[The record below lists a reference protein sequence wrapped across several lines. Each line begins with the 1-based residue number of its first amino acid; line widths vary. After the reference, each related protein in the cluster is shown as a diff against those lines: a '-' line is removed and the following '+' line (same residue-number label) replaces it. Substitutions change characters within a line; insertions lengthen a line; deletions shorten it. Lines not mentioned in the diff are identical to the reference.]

1 MKPLSRTLGLGLLAL
16 LLCAEL
22 PAQDQKKTTEVSTL
36 AGKFTL
42 DVTAEYLGMAS
53 GKTVVRL
60 RLASAQ
66 LARAL
71 SARGVRF
78 ATGEVRGTFS
88 RGEEMV
94 EAFRYPVS
102 SDIDAG
108 KAFAFSFLRAVP
120 PGAYKVK
127 LVFALPGG
135 KDIGEGS
142 VDLSVPELGAAF
154 RPEMAPA
161 EASTLPEAEAIVIA
175 DSSREPAATPENPKL
190 KILPPARETP
200 VGLLRLEADVEP
212 PIKKVEFYLDD
223 RLILTRTRPP
233 FSVEI
238 DLGNIPRKQTLRAVG
253 YDDSGR
259 VIDEDAWAINEGN
272 ARIAVRVLPEPDY
285 SAGKVRIKVA
295 VQSIAG
301 GVAKKVELFLD
312 EKKIGSWLA
321 PPYQTTIPFADYTRG
336 NMLRAT
342 AVSEDGREAN
352 DIRMLKGPS
361 TTVESVRVDVVQLH
375 VSALDKE
382 SHFVK
387 GLSKEDFSIQ
397 EDGRPQTMTGF
408 EVAEN
413 LPLNIG
419 LVIDSSGSMEKGMPF
434 VREACAELF
443 KALMRPKDQGF
454 VLEFRDRPR
463 FLQELTSDT
472 ASLQRASQDL
482 RAEGATAL
490 YDAVILGLYQFRALQ
505 GRKALVVVTDG
516 DDNRSHVEYETLLR
530 YARSAGAPIYLHRR
544 QHPVRGLQ
552 VAQDHPR
559 DRERVRRRSLHD
571 RQRLEDRRGHET
583 DRGGAALPVHPR
595 LPHRL
600 PEAAGGIPR
609 RHRRHKQAGH
619 HGEDHPGVHPLSRCQ
634 V

>member
-1 MKPLSRTLGLGLLAL
+1 MTRFSKALGIGVLAL
-16 LLCAEL
+16 LLCAQL
-22 PAQDQKKTTEVSTL
+22 PAQDQKKSTEVSTL
-36 AGKFTL
+36 AGKFSL

-60 RLASAQ
+60 RLSSVE

-78 ATGEVRGTFS
+78 ASGELRGSFS
-88 RGEEMV
+88 RGADMV

-108 KAFAFSFLRAVP
+108 KPFAFSFLRAVP

-135 KDIGEGS
+135 KDVGEGA
-142 VDLSVPELGAAF
+142 VDLAVPELGTAF

-175 DSSREPAATPENPKL
+175 DASGEPAAHPESPKL
-190 KILPPARETP
+190 KILPPAREAP
-200 VGLLRLEADVEP
+200 VGLLRLEAEVEA
-212 PIKKVEFYLDD
+212 PIKKVEFYLED

-233 FSVEI
+233 YSVEI
-238 DLGNIPRKQTLRAVG
+238 DLGTVPRRQTLRAVG
-253 YDDSGR
+253 YDESGR
-259 VIDEDAWAINEGN
+259 VIDQDAWAINEGN
-272 ARIAVRVLPEPDY
+272 ARVAVRVLPEPDPTT
-285 SAGKVRIKVA
+285 GKVRVKVA

-312 EKKIGSWLA
+312 EKKIGSWIA

-336 NMLRAT
+336 SMLRAT
-342 AVSEDGREAN
+342 AVAEDGREAN

-375 VSALDKE
+375 VSALDKD

-387 GLSKEDFSIQ
+387 GLTGDDFKIQ

-434 VREACAELF
+434 VRAACAELF
-443 KALMRPKDQGF
+443 KGLMRPKDQGF
-454 VLEFRDRPR
+454 VLEFRERPK
-463 FLQELTSDT
+463 FLQELTGDSN
-472 ASLQRASQDL
+472 ALQRASQDL
-482 RAEGATAL
+482 RAAGATAL

-505 GRKALVVVTDG
+505 GRKALIVLTDG

-530 YARSAGAPIYLHRR
+530 YSRSAGAPIFFIAVNIPLTDFKSRKITHEIAKESGGEVFSIGNAAKIAEVTRR
-544 QHPVRGLQ
+544 IEEELRSQYILAFRTDSQKPPGEYRAVTVAVNKPGITARTIRGY
-552 VAQDHPR
+552 
-559 DRERVRRRSLHD
+559 
-571 RQRLEDRRGHET
+571 
-583 DRGGAALPVHPR
+583 
-595 LPHRL
+595 
-600 PEAAGGIPR
+600 IP
-609 RHRRHKQAGH
+609 
-619 HGEDHPGVHPLSRCQ
+619 
-634 V
+634 